1 MNDVDRGH
9 DTTLAPYAAHDA
21 LTRGRRHPEPPP
33 QYRSEFQRDRDRI
46 IHSNAFRRLV
56 YKTQVFVNH
65 EGDLYRTRVTHS
77 IEVAQVARTV
87 ANALHLNE
95 PLSEAISLAHDL
107 GHTPF
112 GHAGQDALNACMR
125 PYGGFEHNL
134 QSLRVVDQLEERYAE
149 FAGLNLTFE
158 CREGILKHCS
168 ARNARALGELGERFL
183 KRRQPSLEAQITNL
197 ADEIAYNNH
206 DVDDGMRA
214 GLIEL
219 PQLLDVKLFRRQYEA
234 VTKKYPDL
242 PERRLLHEVIRR
254 MVNFV
259 AVDLIRTTEANIAS
273 AKPTSIDDV
282 RRRAKPLAAMSDDVR
297 AEHLELK
304 KFLNEHVYRHHKVQ
318 RMTSKARR
326 VITELFDAF
335 LADEKLLP
343 PEHRGAVAGQKKALS
358 EAARARA
365 VADYIAGMT
374 DRYAIL
380 EHRRLF
386 DPGERT

>member
-1 MNDVDRGH
+1 VNDVDRGP
-9 DTTLAPYAAHDA
+9 DLLAPFAAHDA
-21 LTRGRRHPEPPP
+21 LSRGRRHPEPPP
-33 QYRSEFQRDRDRI
+33 EYRSEFQRDRDRI

-77 IEVAQVARTV
+77 IEVAQIARSI
-87 ANALHLNE
+87 ARALRLNE
-95 PLSEAISLAHDL
+95 PLIEAISLAHDL

-112 GHAGQDALNACMR
+112 GHAGQDALNTCMR
-125 PYGGFEHNL
+125 KYGGFEHNL
-134 QSLRVVDQLEERYAE
+134 QSLRVVDELEERYAE
-149 FAGLNLTFE
+149 FSGLNLTFE

-168 ARNARALGELGERFL
+168 ARNARQLEELGERFL
-183 KRRQPSLEAQITNL
+183 KRRQPGLEAQIANL

-214 GLIEL
+214 GLIEVK
-219 PQLLDVKLFRRQYEA
+219 QLLDVRLFRRHYDA
-234 VTKKYPDL
+234 VTHQYPTL
-242 PERRLLHEVIRR
+242 AERRLVHEVIRR

-259 AVDLIRTTEANIAS
+259 VIDLIRTTEAHLAQ
-273 AKPTSIDDV
+273 AQPESIDDV

-326 VITELFDAF
+326 VITQLFEAF

-343 PEHRGAVAGQKKALS
+343 PEHREPAGEHRHASKES
-358 EAARARA
+358 SRARA

-386 DPGERT
+386 EPGEST